1 MLMCLDYIK
10 DLRLTE
16 RKGGESANG
25 KSTRKR
31 QYYITANAHKTSPIK
46 IRWQFY
52 ILLNTSKL
60 YFNYRPFS
68 MHVITNISL
77 IIECG

>member
-16 RKGGESANG
+16 RKGGKSANG
-25 KSTRKR
+25 KSPWKR
-31 QYYITANAHKTSPIK
+31 HYYITANAHKTSPIK

-52 ILLNTSKL
+52 ILLNTSKAVL
-60 YFNYRPFS
+60 QLQTLFYACFNKYVFNNR
-68 MHVITNISL
+68 M
-77 IIECG
+77 